1 MKGRMKKDPVT
12 PKINFASEERG
23 IYEAKIKV
31 IGVGGGGGNAV
42 NRMVSVEMGGIE
54 FIAVNTD
61 LQALRV
67 SKAAVK
73 LQIGAKL
80 TKGLGTGGNPDIGK
94 QSALEDT
101 EKIIDM
107 LEGADMVFITA
118 GLGGGTGTGA
128 APVIASLA
136 AELGALTVAVVTK
149 PFSFEG
155 RLRAIQAERGLVELR
170 ESVDTVI
177 TIPNDKLLE
186 TVAKDTPLWD
196 AFLIADEVLRQG
208 VQGIAD
214 LITVPGLINLD
225 FADVRTIME
234 GMGMALMGTGV
245 ASGEGRAVEAARRA
259 IKSPLLEDLSID
271 GARGV
276 LINVTGGRSI
286 TLHEVNEALN
296 IIHQAADPEANI
308 IFGAVINE
316 RMEDEIKITVIAT
329 GFEKTTELSVSA
341 DTIDI
346 TRAYQG
352 GRSPYYSGNP
362 YSSME
367 MSAMNPGEESPG
379 FGLKNKRDLETLDVP
394 AFLRKQAKSK

>member
-1 MKGRMKKDPVT
+1 MKGDPAT
-12 PKINFASEERG
+12 PKINFALEEKEG
-23 IYEAKIKV
+23 YEARIKV
-31 IGVGGGGGNAV
+31 IGIGGGGGNAV
-42 NRMVSVEMGGIE
+42 NRMVSADMRGIE

-61 LQALRV
+61 LQALRA

-80 TKGLGTGGNPDIGK
+80 TKGLGTGGNPEIGK

-155 RLRAIQAERGLVELR
+155 RHRALQAERGLAELK

-208 VQGIAD
+208 VQGISD
-214 LITVPGLINLD
+214 LITIPGLINLD

-245 ASGEGRAVEAARRA
+245 ASGENRAVEAARRA
-259 IKSPLLEDLSID
+259 IKSPLLEDISID

-316 RMEDEIKITVIAT
+316 KMEDEIKITVIAT
-329 GFEKTTELSVSA
+329 GFEQAAELGKKA
-341 DTIDI
+341 ETIDI

-352 GRSPYYSGNP
+352 GGNPFFSGNP
-362 YSSME
+362 GSSGE
-367 MSAMNPGEESPG
+367 MPPMSFGEESPG
-379 FGLKNKRDLETLDVP
+379 FGLRSKRDLETLDVP
-394 AFLRKQAKSK
+394 AFLRKRAKSK

>member
-1 MKGRMKKDPVT
+1 MRGRMKGDPAT
-12 PKINFASEERG
+12 PKINFALEEKEG
-23 IYEAKIKV
+23 YEARIKV
-31 IGVGGGGGNAV
+31 IGIGGGGGNAV
-42 NRMVSVEMGGIE
+42 NRMVSADMRGIE

-61 LQALRV
+61 LQALRA

-80 TKGLGTGGNPDIGK
+80 TKGLGTGGNPEIGK

-107 LEGADMVFITA
+107 LEGADMASPLAWVEEPVPEQRRSSPAWQLNLAPSPWRWLPNRSPSKGDIGHYRRSV
-118 GLGGGTGTGA
+118 GLPSSRRAWTQ
-128 APVIASLA
+128 SL
-136 AELGALTVAVVTK
+136 
-149 PFSFEG
+149 P
-155 RLRAIQAERGLVELR
+155 
-170 ESVDTVI
+170 
-177 TIPNDKLLE
+177 
-186 TVAKDTPLWD
+186 
-196 AFLIADEVLRQG
+196 FLIADEVLRQG
-208 VQGIAD
+208 VQGISD
-214 LITVPGLINLD
+214 LITIPGLINLD

-245 ASGEGRAVEAARRA
+245 ASGENRAVEAARRA
-259 IKSPLLEDLSID
+259 IKSPLLEDISID

-316 RMEDEIKITVIAT
+316 KMEDEIKITVIAT
-329 GFEKTTELSVSA
+329 GFEQAAELGKKA
-341 DTIDI
+341 ETIDI

-352 GRSPYYSGNP
+352 GGNPFFSGNP
-362 YSSME
+362 GSSGE
-367 MSAMNPGEESPG
+367 MPPMSFGEESPG
-379 FGLKNKRDLETLDVP
+379 FGLRSKRDLETLDVP
-394 AFLRKQAKSK
+394 AFLRKRAKSK